1 MNKFKVG
8 YYSAAAVCV
17 LALGSV
23 IGISLNA
30 VCELV
35 IRVSEAI

>member
-1 MNKFKVG
+1 MNEFKAG

-17 LALGSV
+17 LGLGSV

-35 IRVSEAI
+35 VRVSAAI

>member
-1 MNKFKVG
+1 MDSFKAG

-17 LALGSV
+17 LGLGSV
-23 IGISLNA
+23 IGITLNA

-35 IRVSEAI
+35 IRVSGAI